1 MRNAVSITPWNDE
14 EHIVSVV
21 VHVRPEHCA
30 AAEQAMDQLT
40 GVERITNDPAGKYV
54 VIISAPTAREAL
66 IQIETIQAFEGV
78 LSAAMV
84 AHHTE
89 NCESL
94 DQEIEMSDVLLA
106 QNEEQNKNRRIQ

>member
-21 VHVRPEHCA
+21 VHIRPEHSA
-30 AAEQAMDQLT
+30 AAEQAMDQLA

-54 VIISAPTAREAL
+54 VVISAPTAREAL
-66 IQIETIQAFEGV
+66 VQIETIQAFEGV

-89 NCESL
+89 ESSSL
-94 DQEIEMSDVLLA
+94 DQEIDLSDVLLTQSEA
-106 QNEEQNKNRRIQ
+106 QNKNRRIQ